1 MREDFKVHTVVEHRE
16 VEGETES
23 CWMYRIQGR
32 DRALVR
38 NLVCI
43 QGVVAE
49 FLAFMLLREF
59 G

>member
-1 MREDFKVHTVVEHRE
+1 MCEDFKVHTVVEHRE

-32 DRALVR
+32 DRALVC
-38 NLVCI
+38 NLVRI

-49 FLAFMLLREF
+49 LFALMLLREF

>member
-1 MREDFKVHTVVEHRE
+1 MREDFMIHTVIEHRE
-16 VEGETES
+16 VEGETET

-38 NLVCI
+38 NPVRI

-49 FLAFMLLREF
+49 LFALMLLREF

>member
-1 MREDFKVHTVVEHRE
+1 MREDFEVHTVVEHRE

-38 NLVCI
+38 NLVRI

-49 FLAFMLLREF
+49 LFALMLLREF
-59 G
+59 S